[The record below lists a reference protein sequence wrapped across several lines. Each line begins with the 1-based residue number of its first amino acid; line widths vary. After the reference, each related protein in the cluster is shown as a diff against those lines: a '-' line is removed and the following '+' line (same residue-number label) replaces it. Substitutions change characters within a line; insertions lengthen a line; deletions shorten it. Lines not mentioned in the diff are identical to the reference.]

1 MCTTSLSIFCHIC
14 CLAKQKGLVSFPKH
28 PKIPFVDG
36 GFTNWKKALER
47 FQGHEKSIS
56 HREAVSKISSI
67 SKGVNVRA
75 LLSKEKEAE
84 MRHHREML
92 LKLLNSIRYL
102 SRQGLALRGHRE
114 DSESFEGNLCQLLL
128 LQSNDSPQL
137 ASWLKKREYIS
148 PQILNEMTALCG
160 NAVLRQLLSDIS
172 SFDYFSIIADE
183 ATDISHNEQVCI
195 AVRWVDRSYNVHE
208 AALGLVQLP
217 DTKAAT
223 IFDS

>member
-1 MCTTSLSIFCHIC
+1 M
-14 CLAKQKGLVSFPKH
+14 
-28 PKIPFVDG
+28 
-36 GFTNWKKALER
+36 
-47 FQGHEKSIS
+47 
-56 HREAVSKISSI
+56 
-67 SKGVNVRA
+67 RA

-114 DSESFEGNLCQLLL
+114 DSESFEGNLYQLLL

-160 NAVLRQLLSDIS
+160 NAILRQRLSDIS
-172 SFDYFSIIADE
+172 SSDYFSIIADE
-183 ATDISHNEQVCI
+183 DTDISHNEQVCI
-195 AVRWVDRSYNVHE
+195 AFHWVDRSYNVHE

-217 DTKAAT
+217 DTKAAAMFSA
-223 IFDS
+223 IKDVLIHCCLPISLLSCSGRISLWSKAKW